1 VAAFLVLA
9 WVALDA
15 HSASGAFVYVGNGGF
30 PGTDTISQ
38 FSSDA
43 GGLLAPLTPASITA
57 GANPVALTAS
67 PDGQNLYAATQTE
80 GGSVAQ
86 FAIAANGT
94 PQPLSPASLPVGGR
108 TTGIAESPDGR
119 FVYVTNFEGSGA
131 VAQFAVGPG
140 GALAPLSP
148 SSVPL
153 EGASAIAISPDG
165 RHVYV
170 ADGETTGFVWQL
182 EVAANGTLQ
191 PLSPSSIQVGSKPYG
206 IAVSPDGRDV
216 YVVDNH
222 VDLQQLAVAGDGT
235 LQPLNPPSVA
245 TSEIPISIA
254 LSPDGHSLFCAEA
267 DAVEQ
272 FDRHADGTLAP
283 RPTTTPAGGLPW
295 ALAVSPDG
303 QSVYVTDESSPR
315 ANGLW
320 QFGVDPS
327 GGLLAKTPMAVDT
340 GANPD
345 AIAIALQA
353 PPAQPP
359 AQTPAVSPPS
369 TAPAATLPGAP
380 IANAIATG
388 SARTSRGQTFTFDAT
403 LSVDP
408 HGRIVSYIWTLD
420 GHVVST
426 APRFHRFFPA
436 SHHSYRITLTLRD
449 DHGHSDST
457 VVSISPSAR
466 RAPVVHITI
475 PATATF
481 CVDCAQLSAPMTA
494 LVRRL
499 RHYARGAQLVS
510 IASYADATGRR
521 AHNLALTHR
530 RSQAIARVLL
540 SGLLPRPQRIA
551 LSWYGESD
559 PIAANATAA
568 GRARNRRST
577 IRIVR

>member
-1 VAAFLVLA
+1 VAAFLVLV
-9 WVALDA
+9 WVSLDA

-38 FSSDA
+38 FGSDA

-57 GANPVALTAS
+57 EANPVALTAS
-67 PDGQNLYAATQTE
+67 PDGQNLYAATQAE

-94 PQPLSPASLPVGGR
+94 LQPLSPASLPVGGR
-108 TTGIAESPDGR
+108 PTGIAESPDGR

-148 SSVPL
+148 SAVPL

-165 RHVYV
+165 RHAYV

-191 PLSPSSIQVGSKPYG
+191 PLSPASVQVGSKPYG

-222 VDLQQLAVAGDGT
+222 QDLQQLAVGADGT
-235 LQPLNPPSVA
+235 LQPLSPPSVA

-254 LSPDGHSLFCAEA
+254 LSPDGHSLFCAEVG
-267 DAVEQ
+267 AVEQ

-303 QSVYVTDESSPR
+303 QSVYVTDESSPG

-320 QFGVDPS
+320 QFGLDS
-327 GGLLAKTPMAVDT
+327 LGGLQAKTPMSVNT
-340 GANPD
+340 EANPD

-369 TAPAATLPGAP
+369 TAAAATSPGAP

-388 SARTSRGQTFTFDAT
+388 GARTSRGQTFTFDAT

-408 HGRIVSYIWTLD
+408 YGRIVSYIWTLD
-420 GHVVST
+420 GHVIST
-426 APRFHRFFPA
+426 ALRFHRFFSA
-436 SHHSYRITLTLRD
+436 SHHSYRITLTVRD

-457 VVSISPSAR
+457 VVTVSPSAR
-466 RAPVVHITI
+466 HAPILHITI

-481 CVDCAQLSAPMTA
+481 CIDCAELSAPMAA
-494 LVRRL
+494 LVRGL
-499 RHYARGAQLVS
+499 RHYARGAKLVS
-510 IASYADATGRR
+510 IASYADATGSR

-559 PIAANATAA
+559 PVASNATAA